1 MLDVR
6 TLVVVHS
13 VVAITMALSFVW
25 VLRLGRAR
33 GAGLWA
39 LSLVLT
45 AAATALLAA
54 GNPQESLALAVT
66 PTALIGLSY
75 GLRYYALCMFF
86 DARRRPA
93 LFWGPVALEVF
104 LVVALVASFPTI
116 AVGLVDLTRFAQSML
131 LIWVMA
137 HHGSVRTSR
146 AQGLMLVGLVLFAA
160 VFFPRGAAGLV
171 DPALL
176 GPAFAKTLV
185 QSSTWLMSFLGSII
199 ASFALVL
206 MYRERATLEVAQQ
219 KEALA
224 RSEAQLVRV
233 MEGSADGFGDFEL
246 ATGCV
251 SISERYR
258 EIYGLPAGTREIS
271 VEALMAFVEPADLSP
286 IQADMASIRDGVKD
300 AHVWEYRIRRV
311 DGTRRWIQSRGR
323 VVGRDASGRPV
334 HVSGAITDI
343 TERKSAETARGASER
358 RYRSLID
365 LSPSA
370 ILTVRDGHV
379 EIVNR
384 AVLEATG
391 YDRPEELVGRP
402 VMGLLTPDTQERSRE
417 RMAKVLAGGQVDVA
431 EIRVVRKD
439 GSIRLMESAA
449 ALSPDE
455 RGPVIQVALRDITEQ
470 RAMQAQL
477 QVASR
482 LAALGT
488 LVAGVAHEIN
498 NPLAGE
504 MASQEFALGEVA
516 DAGSLLR
523 SGEELDRQELAR
535 RLDEVEC
542 ALQDA
547 RSGSQ
552 RIARIVRDLATFG
565 RPNPRRDRVRLSDA
579 VEEAMRWLPG
589 SAASSATI
597 QVETSEAP
605 DVVASTGQMGQVL
618 VNLITNAVKA
628 IPKERRGTITVRVGP
643 GRPGTSCVEVTDN
656 GCGMAPEILPR
667 IFDPF
672 FTTHD
677 VGQGTGLGLSIS
689 HAIVS
694 AHGGKL
700 TATSEVGKGSTFRVE
715 LPAAPVEA

>member
-6 TLVVVHS
+6 TLIVVHS
-13 VVAITMALSFVW
+13 VVAITTALSLVW
-25 VLRLGRAR
+25 VLRLERAR

-45 AAATALLAA
+45 AAATAMIAA
-54 GNPQESLALAVT
+54 GNPQGSLALAVT
-66 PTALIGLSY
+66 PTAFIGLSY

-86 DARRRPA
+86 EARRRPA
-93 LFWGPVALEVF
+93 LLWGPVALEV
-104 LVVALVASFPTI
+104 LLVAALLASHPTI
-116 AVGLVDLTRFAQSML
+116 AVGLVDLTRFAQSL
-131 LIWVMA
+131 LLLWVLVR
-137 HHGSVRTSR
+137 HGSVRTSR
-146 AQGLMLVGLVLFAA
+146 AQGLMLVGLVVFAA
-160 VFFPRGAAGLV
+160 VFLPRGAAGLV
-171 DPALL
+171 DPVLL
-176 GPAFAKTLV
+176 GPAFATTLV
-185 QSSTWLMSFLGSII
+185 QSGTWLASFLGSII

-224 RSEAQLVRV
+224 RSEARLFRV
-233 MEGSADGFGDFEL
+233 LSGSTDGFGDFEA

-251 SISERYR
+251 SISQRYC
-258 EIYGLPAGTREIS
+258 EIYGLPAGTKEIS
-271 VEALMAFVEPADLSP
+271 AEALMAFVEPADRPP
-286 IQADMASIRDGVKD
+286 IQADMAEIRDGVKD
-300 AHVWEYRIRRV
+300 AHLWEYPIRRA

-323 VVGRDASGRPV
+323 VVGRDASGSPV

-343 TERKSAETARGASER
+343 TERKQAEEARAASER

-384 AVLEATG
+384 ALLEATG

-402 VMGLLTPDTQERSRE
+402 VMDLLTQDTQDRSRE
-417 RMAKVLAGGQVDVA
+417 RMATLLAGGQIGVA
-431 EIRVVRKD
+431 ELRVVRKD

-504 MASQEFALGEVA
+504 MASQEFALREVA
-516 DAGSLLR
+516 EAGSLLR
-523 SGEELDRQELAR
+523 SDEPFDRKDLAQ
-535 RLDEVEC
+535 RLNEVDS

-552 RIARIVRDLATFG
+552 RIARIVKDLATFG
-565 RPNPRRDRVRLSDA
+565 RPNPRRERVRLGDA

-589 SAASSATI
+589 VMAGSATI
-597 QVETSEAP
+597 QVENREAP

-618 VNLITNAVKA
+618 LNLITNAVKA
-628 IPKERRGTITVRVGP
+628 IPDERRGIIGIQVGP

-656 GCGMAPEILPR
+656 GCGMAPEVLAR

-672 FTTHD
+672 FTTRE

-694 AHGGKL
+694 AHGGTI